1 MKNIKLPDGYANWL
15 EYSVV
20 HFDASGIVADYMKP
34 DQTHYEQIH
43 YMFDDEPVEKDEV
56 RALVRAEYET
66 LRHQAGLP
74 PSALPRLE

>member
-15 EYSVV
+15 EYAVV
-20 HFDASGIVADYMKP
+20 HFDASGILAD
-34 DQTHYEQIH
+34 